1 MDERLSRALQF
12 SNYRQT
18 LHIQKQNLIQR
29 MRNQSTVLHNNGMFI
44 ADPTTIAFT
53 KALIDRGYE
62 NAIIIDSKEVPI
74 KIENLEEFLVLLLD
88 ANFKAT
94 NEFYVANE
102 KVRRSRNIKSLLEWE
117 PEQDDEEK
125 EKLAKENAEK

>member
-29 MRNQSTVLHNNGMFI
+29 MRNQRTVLFNNGMFI
-44 ADPTTIAFT
+44 ADPTTIAFVKT
-53 KALIDRGYE
+53 LIDQGYE
-62 NAIIIDSKEVPI
+62 ESIMIDSKEVPV
-74 KIENLEEFLVLLLD
+74 KITDLKDFLDKLID

-94 NEFYVANE
+94 NEYFVANE
-102 KVRRSRNIKSLLEWE
+102 KVKRSRNMNALLEWE
-117 PEQDDEEK
+117 PATDDDKETEET
-125 EKLAKENAEK
+125 AKA

>member
-29 MRNQSTVLHNNGMFI
+29 MRNQRTVLFNNGMFI
-44 ADPTTIAFT
+44 ADPTTIAFV
-53 KALIDRGYE
+53 KALIDQGYE
-62 NAIIIDSKEVPI
+62 EAIVIDSKDIPI
-74 KIENLEEFLVLLLD
+74 KVQDLKDFLDKLMD

-94 NEFYVANE
+94 NEYFVANE
-102 KVRRSRNIKSLLEWE
+102 KVKRSRNMKALLEWE
-117 PEQDDEEK
+117 PATEDDEK
-125 EKLAKENAEK
+125 ESETETEQA